1 MSFQKPW
8 KLVLLLAGIFVAGAV
23 TGAFVTVTVVKK
35 VAQNRGA
42 PEQWVSARLKMI
54 TQRLELT
61 PEQIAILA
69 PVMKRNSEDLNQLR
83 QDSMRDTRR
92 LIERMHKDI
101 AAVLTPEQKVKF
113 EELNRQMNDRAR
125 RVMEQRRKEGRDRR
139 PEDDMGGPEGPPPGR
154 RKGGN

>member
-1 MSFQKPW
+1 MSFEKPW

-23 TGAFVTVTVVKK
+23 TGSFVTLSVVKK
-35 VAQNRGA
+35 VTQNRGA

-54 TQRLELT
+54 AQRLELT

-69 PVMKRNSEDLNQLR
+69 PVMKRNSEDLSQLR

-92 LIERMHKDI
+92 LIERMEKDI

-113 EELNRQMNDRAR
+113 VELNRQMNERAR

-139 PEDDMGGPEGPPPGR
+139 PDGEMDGPDGPPPGR